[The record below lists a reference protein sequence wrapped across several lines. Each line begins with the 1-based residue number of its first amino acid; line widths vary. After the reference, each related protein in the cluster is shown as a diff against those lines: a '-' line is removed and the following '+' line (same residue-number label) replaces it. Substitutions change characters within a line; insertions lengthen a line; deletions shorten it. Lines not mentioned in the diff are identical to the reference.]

1 MTDLRMK
8 SQVTGYGGAMSR
20 WSRRDRSAQ
29 RGGAG
34 DPDPGADVTTC
45 EPGDDPPPT
54 VLVIAPTLLLTV
66 SIERDT
72 TGAEEVHVHAGGQGV
87 WVARMLR
94 ALGCRPVICCPHG
107 GESGSVARAILLADG
122 FDLAT
127 TRVTAASATNIEE
140 ASGGERRPIVEI
152 DPGPLDR
159 HELDDFYGI
168 VLGAALEARVAV
180 LTGSRWEHVLPS
192 LTFERLARDLR
203 QLSVRVVADLSGD
216 QLHAALS
223 GGVEVVKVS
232 DEDLAEDHD
241 IEEPSEPASLAALH
255 RLHDDGAT
263 SVVISRGDEATLA
276 LLDGVAYRLTV
287 PSLHVVE
294 HRGSGDSM
302 TAALAAGEAWGL
314 DPLDSLRLAMAA
326 GAVNVTRHGLGGAD
340 GDVVRR
346 LATRVTVERVDARRV
361 DTHGAGPTT
370 AAVTT
375 RRSATS
381 AR

>member
-1 MTDLRMK
+1 MNLL
-8 SQVTGYGGAMSR
+8 VTGYGVAMSR
-20 WSRRDRSAQ
+20 WSRRFRSAPN
-29 RGGAG
+29 GGSARPDLEAAG
-34 DPDPGADVTTC
+34 AVPAAPPSEDA
-45 EPGDDPPPT
+45 PPT

-107 GESGSVARAILLADG
+107 GESGSVAGAILLADG

-127 TRVTAASATNIEE
+127 TRVSAASATNIEE

-168 VLGAALEARVAV
+168 VVGAALGARVAV
-180 LTGSRWEHVLPS
+180 LTGSRWEHVLPA

-203 QLSVRVVADLSGD
+203 ALSVRVVADLSGE
-216 QLHAALS
+216 QLHAALT
-223 GGVEVVKVS
+223 GGVETVKVS
-232 DEDLAEDHD
+232 DEDLVDGHD
-241 IEEPSEPASLAALH
+241 IEERTEPAALAALDGLH
-255 RLHDDGAT
+255 RAGAA
-263 SVVISRGDEATLA
+263 SVVISRGEDPTLA
-276 LLDGVAYRLTV
+276 LFDGVAYRTTV

-302 TAALAAGEAWGL
+302 TAALAAGAAWSL

-326 GAVNVTRHGLGGAD
+326 GAVNVTRHGLGGAH
-340 GDVVRR
+340 GEVVHR
-346 LATRVTVERVDARRV
+346 LATRVAVERVDTGQGPAPRRGV
-361 DTHGAGPTT
+361 DRQRDHPT
-370 AAVTT
+370 
-375 RRSATS
+375 S
-381 AR
+381 